1 MLFLTTSVD
10 NVDRLFGLDP
20 QLLFD
25 SAIQLIAIF
34 VLFTLLSYLLFN
46 PVRDL
51 LKKRQEKIKA
61 DMNEAKEAKLEAE
74 DMKLE
79 YTEKINDVDKEAE
92 AILGESR
99 KKALKKET
107 EIINEAREEAG
118 RITDRANKEI
128 ELEKLRVRD
137 EMKKE
142 MISVASLMAGKFVA
156 ASLDEKQQESLIDET
171 LKEMEEGQVW
181 NN

>member
-25 SAIQLIAIF
+25 SAIQLVAIF
-34 VLFTLLSYLLFN
+34 VLFLSLSYLLFD

-51 LKKRQEKIKA
+51 LKRRQERIKS
-61 DMNEAKEAKLEAE
+61 DMDEAKAAQKEADDLRIEYSEKL
-74 DMKLE
+74 
-79 YTEKINDVDKEAE
+79 TNVDKEAQE
-92 AILGESR
+92 ILSESR
-99 KKALKKET
+99 KKALKREN
-107 EIINEAREEAG
+107 EIINEAKAEAG
-118 RITDRANKEI
+118 RITERANKEI
-128 ELEKLRVRD
+128 ELEKGRVRD

-156 ASLDEKQQESLIDET
+156 ASLDDKQQENLINET
-171 LKEMEEGQVW
+171 LKEMGDKTWQS
-181 NN
+181 

>member
-25 SAIQLIAIF
+25 SVIQLIAIF
-34 VLFTLLSYLLFN
+34 VLFTSLSYLLFD

-51 LKKRQEKIKA
+51 LRRRQEKIKNDMDEARNAMSQA
-61 DMNEAKEAKLEAE
+61 DDLRM
-74 DMKLE
+74 E
-79 YTEKINDVDKEAE
+79 YTEKLTNVEKEAE
-92 AILGESR
+92 TILSDSR
-99 KKALKKET
+99 KKAIKREN
-107 EIINEAREEAG
+107 EIINEAKAEAG
-118 RITDRANKEI
+118 RITERANKEI
-128 ELEKLRVRD
+128 ELEKGRVRD

-156 ASLDEKQQESLIDET
+156 ASLDDKQQENLINET
-171 LKEMEEGQVW
+171 LKEIGDKTWQS
-181 NN
+181 

>member
-10 NVDRLFGLDP
+10 NVDRLFGLDA

-34 VLFTLLSYLLFN
+34 VLFLALSYLLFN

-51 LKKRQEKIKA
+51 LKKRQEKIK
-61 DMNEAKEAKLEAE
+61 DEMDEAKNAKSEADNLK
-74 DMKLE
+74 ME
-79 YTEKINDVDKEAE
+79 YTEKLTNVEKEAE
-92 AILGESR
+92 SILSESR
-99 KKALKKET
+99 RKALKKEN
-107 EIINEAREEAG
+107 EILNEAKAEAG
-118 RITDRANKEI
+118 RITERANKEI
-128 ELEKLRVRD
+128 ELEKSRVRD

-156 ASLDEKQQESLIDET
+156 ASLDGKQQENLINET
-171 LKEMEEGQVW
+171 LKEMGDKTWQS
-181 NN
+181 